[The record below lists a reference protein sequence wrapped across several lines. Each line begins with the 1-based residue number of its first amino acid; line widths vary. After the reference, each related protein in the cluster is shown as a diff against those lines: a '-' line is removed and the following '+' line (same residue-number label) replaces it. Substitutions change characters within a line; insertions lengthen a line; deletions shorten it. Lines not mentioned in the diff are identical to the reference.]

1 MILSS
6 VINAQLYANISRAVM
21 LQDVHVHYIF
31 LRGFF
36 LMGGGGC
43 FCFISLILRPIVYC
57 ALALNAL
64 ICTISDHKLRNTC
77 IPLVQLIV
85 ENKFESTFKCP
96 G

>member
-1 MILSS
+1 MYDFIIGDKCT
-6 VINAQLYANISRAVM
+6 VIRKHIPCSNVARCSCTL
-21 LQDVHVHYIF
+21 YIF
-31 LRGFF
+31 EGFF
-36 LMGGGGC
+36 SYGGGC